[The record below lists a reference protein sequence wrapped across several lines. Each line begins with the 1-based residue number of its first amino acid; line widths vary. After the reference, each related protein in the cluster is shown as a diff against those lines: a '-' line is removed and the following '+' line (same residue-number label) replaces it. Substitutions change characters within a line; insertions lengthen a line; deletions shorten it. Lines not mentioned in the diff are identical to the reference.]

1 MSDDTLNNIERQ
13 ISTADVP
20 GLPGELRSR
29 VLADVK
35 RELRAGRWDQRLAR
49 IVAAILIIGVGLNVL
64 NVMRSR
70 ALDRPANLQAA
81 DVRASVVDTAIVV
94 AQVSDVATA
103 ERFARQVAAVMGR
116 TLTADEEA
124 AIGAATRRVSR
135 GTSGDRG

>member
-13 ISTADVP
+13 ISAADMP

-29 VLADVK
+29 VLADVD
-35 RELRAGRWDQRLAR
+35 RELRAARWDQRLAR
-49 IVAAILIIGVGLNVL
+49 IVAAVLVIGVGLNVM
-64 NVMRSR
+64 NVTGSS
-70 ALDRPANLQAA
+70 AQNRPANLQAA

-103 ERFARQVAAVMGR
+103 ERFARQVAAAMGR

>member
-1 MSDDTLNNIERQ
+1 MGDDTLNNIERQ
-13 ISTADVP
+13 ISAGDVP
-20 GLPGELRSR
+20 RVPGELRRR
-29 VLADVK
+29 VLADVE
-35 RELRAGRWDQRLAR
+35 RELRAARWDWRLAR
-49 IVAAILIIGVGLNVL
+49 IVAAVLVLGVGLNVV
-64 NVMRSR
+64 NVMRSS
-70 ALDRPANLQAA
+70 ALDRRSNSQPA

-124 AIGAATRRVSR
+124 AIGAATRRVPR